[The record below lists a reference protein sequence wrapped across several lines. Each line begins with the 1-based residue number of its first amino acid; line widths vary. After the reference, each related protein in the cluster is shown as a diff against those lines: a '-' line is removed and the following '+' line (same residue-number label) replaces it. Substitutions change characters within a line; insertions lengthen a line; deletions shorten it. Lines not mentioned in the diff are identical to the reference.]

1 MSKAAY
7 LRVVAGAVVAM
18 SLQIVPV
25 HGQEATV
32 PFGKLLCLSTFGSCT
47 TSVAGVLTPPLPG
60 FFVVPTSIGAGL
72 SVSRLVIDFVSG
84 DCIGTGRTTE
94 VFIYGVLGDLK
105 IGAKGDNFSSNRIPL
120 SVAQF
125 NDTLNVNAVQ
135 SFAARTQLTYRP
147 NTRISMSFDFA
158 KGGDL
163 VCKLQLNG
171 HYVTR

>member
-7 LRVVAGAVVAM
+7 LSAVAGAIVTM

-47 TSVAGVLTPPLPG
+47 TSVAGVQTPPLPS
-60 FFVVPTSIGAGL
+60 FFVVPTSIGAGR
-72 SVSRLVIDFVSG
+72 VRRVVIDFVSG

-105 IGAKGDNFSSNRIPL
+105 VGARGDNFSSNRIPL